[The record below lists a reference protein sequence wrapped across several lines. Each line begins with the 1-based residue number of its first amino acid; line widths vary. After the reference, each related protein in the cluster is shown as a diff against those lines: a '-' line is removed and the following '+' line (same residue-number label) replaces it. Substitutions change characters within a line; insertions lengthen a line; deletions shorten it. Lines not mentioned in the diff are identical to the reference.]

1 MELRH
6 LRYFTA
12 IAEAENMSLAAR
24 KLRIAQP
31 ALSQRMKDL
40 EEELSL
46 ALFERHGRGIR
57 LTPAGRYYLE
67 EMRQVLARIDAA
79 GQEARQIQ
87 RGEVGSLRLAILETL
102 ALAEPL
108 PRLLREL
115 RRRHPGLHL
124 KLVGMTSMAQY
135 EALHAHA
142 IDAGLIA
149 HRPFQDPEIRGLPV
163 LEIPI
168 HAMLPARHPLA
179 GRTSLHLQDLEDLDF
194 IWPEAEAGTSY
205 WALFREAFEGRAWRP
220 RVVQEASS
228 FVTTTA
234 LVAAGYGCALGI
246 TVPGSPSMEG
256 IVQLPIV
263 DLDLQMKVELVWHQD
278 NPSPALQ
285 RLLEVVRSIRSG
297 DGEPEPCG
305 NT

>member
-1 MELRH
+1 LELRH

-12 IAEAENMSLAAR
+12 IAEAESFSRAAR
-24 KLRIAQP
+24 KLRVAQP

-40 EEELSL
+40 EGELGL
-46 ALFERHGRGIR
+46 ALFERSGRGIR

-67 EMRQVLARIDAA
+67 EVRQTLHRLEAA
-79 GQEARQIQ
+79 GEEARQIQ

-102 ALAEPL
+102 SLVEPL

-124 KLVGMTSMAQY
+124 KLVGLPSLAQY
-135 EALHAHA
+135 EALHART

-149 HRPFQDPEIRGLPV
+149 HRPFEDREIRALPV
-163 LEIPI
+163 LEIPFL
-168 HAMLPARHPLA
+168 AMLPAGHPLA
-179 GRTSLHLQDLEDLDF
+179 SRTSLRLEDLENLDF
-194 IWPEAEAGTSY
+194 IWPEAEASTSY
-205 WALFREAFEGRAWRP
+205 WTVFREAFEGRAWRP

-228 FVTTTA
+228 FVTTTS

-246 TVPGSPSMEG
+246 PVPGSPSMEG
-256 IVQLPIV
+256 IVQVPID
-263 DLDLQMKVELVWHQD
+263 DLDLRLRIELVWHQD

-285 RLLEVVRSIRSG
+285 RFLEVV
-297 DGEPEPCG
+297 GEVLATSRP
-305 NT
+305 